1 MKKIRWFQAFG
12 VGAAIWLIL
21 AGCQNKPEPKT
32 VLPQENAKK
41 VVRIMYYSEQQFM
54 REYGNS
60 FMKRFPNVEI
70 QVIPM
75 RQDIGGTMQNV
86 TDSAI
91 LEQKPD
97 LVYGSGI
104 IRELNKTGK
113 LIELTHLMKQDHI
126 EQSQFSASAMEV
138 IRNLGD
144 GKLVALSPAF
154 QTVALYY
161 NKDLFD
167 RLRISYPSNDMSW
180 SGILQLSKTI
190 AKADNNGM
198 PLFGLDLEHYL
209 SHRFFIDRYVDG
221 VGISAYSDDMREV
234 KYTSEA
240 YRAAFGEVI
249 DAIGSGAV
257 YLPPEKPEPSKTK
270 KESLIR
276 SKFIAGEAAMAIAPP
291 SLILSLKE
299 AASLGIPSFSW
310 DIASAP
316 SNPQKQGQS
325 PDIIVSN
332 LFAIMSDSPNKE
344 AAWEFL
350 KYITGP
356 DMAAELE
363 KTKTRTLSIR
373 IDASKTIDGRKL
385 DPFYA
390 LRPIQFAKSPFTQQ
404 LYEQINSIRS
414 EELTDMIY
422 GRKRIADGLQS
433 MQTRVQLALDRE
445 YGGKTEK

>member
-1 MKKIRWFQAFG
+1 MKKNRWCRALG
-12 VGAAIWLIL
+12 IGAAVWLAL
-21 AGCQNKPEPKT
+21 TGCQSKT
-32 VLPQENAKK
+32 AQTTAPPQENAKK
-41 VVRIMYYSEQQFM
+41 VVRIMYFSEQQFM
-54 REYGNS
+54 KEYGDS
-60 FMKRFPNVEI
+60 FKSHYPNVEI
-70 QVIPM
+70 QIIPM
-75 RQDIGGTMQNV
+75 MLFSGGKTTNV

-113 LIELTHLMKQDHI
+113 LIELTHLMKQDRI
-126 EQSQFSASAMEV
+126 EQSQFSASALEV

-144 GKLVALSPAF
+144 GKLVALSPTF

-167 RLRISYPSNDMSW
+167 RLRIAYPSNDMSW
-180 SGILQLSKTI
+180 SGMLQLSKTI
-190 AKADNNGM
+190 AKADNKER
-198 PLFGLDLEHYL
+198 PLFGLDLDHYL
-209 SHRFFIDRYVDG
+209 PHRFFIDRYVDG

-240 YRAAFGEVI
+240 YRSAFEEVIGAFGS
-249 DAIGSGAV
+249 AI
-257 YLPPEKPEPSKTK
+257 YLPPEKREPSKSK
-270 KESLIR
+270 AESLLK

-310 DIASAP
+310 DIVTAP
-316 SNPQKQGQS
+316 SHPQKPGQS
-325 PDIIVSN
+325 SDVFAAD

-356 DMAAELE
+356 AMAAELE
-363 KTKTRTLSIR
+363 RTKPKTLSIR
-373 IDASKTIDGRKL
+373 LDAAKTMDGRKL

-390 LRPIQFAKSPFTQQ
+390 LRPIPFGQSPFTQQ
-404 LYEQINSIRS
+404 LYEQILSIRT

-422 GRKRIADGLQS
+422 GRKRIAGGLKS

-445 YGGKTEK
+445 FGGKTEK